1 MTQVSQKSQ
10 PTMGSREI
18 AGLTGKRHGDVI
30 RDIRSML
37 AALGDDADLRHVSEV
52 SDARGYTAEFILDR
66 YHTEVLVTGY
76 DVKRRAAV
84 IKRWFDLESGAA
96 KPVAQTDQSRLNG
109 ELALLECFCSL
120 NNPAPSSRIVLLEKI
135 GSSHGLD
142 TAWLPGYAEDAPK
155 DADTA
160 GSMDTASLTALLA
173 EHRVRI
179 TAPEF
184 NKRLRSLGIIEP
196 RTRKARKGT
205 KDYWCVTQKGSPYGK
220 NLTSAHSPRETQPH
234 WYRERFIS
242 LLAVVGVEGVRA

>member
-1 MTQVSQKSQ
+1 MTQLTQKNQ
-10 PTMGSREI
+10 PTMSSREI
-18 AGLTGKRHGDVI
+18 ADLTGKRHGDVI
-30 RDIRSML
+30 RDIRSMI

-52 SDARGYTAEFILDR
+52 SDARGYTAEFVLDR

-84 IKRWFDLESGAA
+84 IKRWFDLETGAA
-96 KPVAQTDQSRLNG
+96 KPAAQTDQSRLNG

-142 TAWLPGYAEDAPK
+142 TAWLPAYAEDAPN

-160 GSMDTASLTALLA
+160 GSMDTASLTALLG
-173 EHRVRI
+173 EHGVRI
-179 TAPEF
+179 PAREF
-184 NKRLRSLGIIEP
+184 NQRLRSLGIIEP
-196 RTRKARKGT
+196 RTRKSRSGT
-205 KDYWCVTQKGSPYGK
+205 KSYWCVTAKGSPYGK

-234 WYRERFIS
+234 WYRDCFIN
-242 LLAVVGVEGVRA
+242 LLAFVGAEGA